1 MEVISLY
8 EMEVSPIDIL
18 NLMKNNI
25 YDHEEQTIVLID
37 KTYTYHRKFLITL
50 IHKISNKMGFKS
62 QTFFLAVNYLDI
74 IFIKF
79 KDISYNYSLLAV
91 GCLII
96 ASKFCEN
103 VPLRPI
109 FKYFVNLYN
118 NEIKDNIITKDDLFK
133 YEIIICKILNYK
145 LNFYTIYDFNFF
157 FFGNG
162 IIKIEQLKE
171 INYDISS
178 INIDNYN
185 SSSNVKSFSKI
196 KKILI
201 KIYEKSRHYL
211 DIIIETLICL
221 KYNSL
226 LISIYIMEKSID
238 YVLLKEFNSKNG
250 EKSIDIDKI
259 QYNNREYFR
268 QIMKDFY
275 KINLESLPEYNN
287 LKTECEKYKLFD
299 DISNNRDSNNLNENI
314 NIINLNKINYY
325 KNSSSKNISKINNIS
340 PKNKYLNNN
349 EANEKIKFL
358 YKKVN
363 VPIFPQNDIKK
374 YHKNYAKHSSKKRI
388 NSSRDN
394 NLYFRENKNK
404 INNSKILTTTDNFY
418 QKDHINIRNST
429 SNHKNNYY
437 LKKSNTSSSPFNKS
451 PKNNLKNLCNKL
463 NMINKIKI
471 KKKLDGSDENIIT
484 NLNTIER
491 KKKINKI
498 VKPYIKKIIQNY
510 DKNQEENIINN
521 KVKDNKNIN
530 INININNKILYDNS
544 NNYKDKTLT
553 TKKILISKYLNKNN
567 FSFIRGK
574 SLVHKPRTKNKNNIN
589 SKIIFGASPIFER
602 KSSNSKKRCN
612 IPKYQCL
619 IINKNNINSICLEE
633 IDNNNNDNLGDNN
646 INNSNRNYNAYKIKT
661 KYDLYNSNLTSRNS
675 FQYKKH
681 NSKLTDSFLNIK
693 IPHLNNDSF
702 DKKMSTSIVEY
713 NYNDNNNKL
722 YPLNNNNTLN
732 EFKYKNTSLSQR
744 NNDTNEFNN
753 KNNQSSFI
761 ENNKNKLQKIIKE
774 QVQIN
779 NSINNNDNNENEKKF
794 TENSYKKNDIKA
806 KNYSNLL
813 DYSTGV
819 SNEKNI

>member
-8 EMEVSPIDIL
+8 EMEVSPIEIL
-18 NLMKNNI
+18 HFMKNNI
-25 YDHEEQTIVLID
+25 YNHEEQTIGIID
-37 KTYTYHRKFLITL
+37 KTYTYQRKYLINL

-74 IFIKF
+74 IFIKS
-79 KDISYNYSLLAV
+79 KEILYNYSLLAV
-91 GCLII
+91 ACLII

-118 NEIKDNIITKDDLFK
+118 NEIKDENNIITKDDLFK

-178 INIDNYN
+178 INIENYN
-185 SSSNVKSFSKI
+185 TSSNINSSSKI

-211 DIIIETLICL
+211 DIIIETLLCL

-238 YVLLKEFNSKNG
+238 YVLLKEFNLKNG
-250 EKSIDIDKI
+250 EKSDSEKI
-259 QYNNREYFR
+259 QFNNREYFK

-275 KINLESLPEYNN
+275 KINFESLPEYKN
-287 LKTECEKYKLFD
+287 LKIECEKYKLFD
-299 DISNNRDSNNLNENI
+299 DTYNKDSNNLNENI
-314 NIINLNKINYY
+314 NIINLNQINNCDQ
-325 KNSSSKNISKINNIS
+325 NSSSKNISKINNIS
-340 PKNKYLNNN
+340 PKDRLPNNN
-349 EANEKIKFL
+349 ETNEKIKFL

-363 VPIFPQNDIKK
+363 VPVFPQNDMKK
-374 YHKNYAKHSSKKRI
+374 YHKNYMKHSSKKRI

-394 NLYFRENKNK
+394 KLYYIENKNK
-404 INNSKILTTTDNFY
+404 VNNSKILTTIDNFY

-429 SNHKNNYY
+429 SNNKNNYY

-451 PKNNLKNLCNKL
+451 PKNNLKNICNKL
-463 NMINKIKI
+463 NMLSKIKI

-484 NLNTIER
+484 NLNTVER
-491 KKKINKI
+491 KKKINKKI

-510 DKNQEENIINN
+510 DKNQEENITRI
-521 KVKDNKNIN
+521 KDNKNIN

-567 FSFIRGK
+567 FPFIRGK

-589 SKIIFGASPIFER
+589 SKIIFEASPIFER

-619 IINKNNINSICLEE
+619 IINKNNINSICLEG
-633 IDNNNNDNLGDNN
+633 IDNNKNDNIVDNN
-646 INNSNRNYNAYKIKT
+646 IINSNRNYNAYKIKT

-675 FQYKKH
+675 FQYKNH

-713 NYNDNNNKL
+713 NNSDNNNKL
-722 YPLNNNNTLN
+722 NPINNNNTLN
-732 EFKYKNTSLSQR
+732 EFKYKNMSLSQR
-744 NNDTNEFNN
+744 NNNTNEFNN
-753 KNNQSSFI
+753 NNNQSSYK
-761 ENNKNKLQKIIKE
+761 NQNQKNKNGQAK
-774 QVQIN
+774 VN
-779 NSINNNDNNENEKKF
+779 NSNNNNDNENEKKL

-806 KNYSNLL
+806 KNYSNVL